1 MSDREPHIEQARHNE
16 GLARE
21 LAADGYRFRDWSI
34 TAAFYAAVHYF
45 EARLHDQPEFTHPG
59 ASVPI
64 SHTEDSVPRTNG
76 RMRYSPH
83 AWREELLRANC
94 DMQTWRAYRS
104 LRVASETA
112 RYHAG
117 NTIPSTAHDYFTDLD
132 VDRYVATHLGQV
144 KLGLGVN

>member
-1 MSDREPHIEQARHNE
+1 MSDRRPHIEQAQHNE

-21 LAADGYRFRDWSI
+21 LAAGGYRFRDWSI
-34 TAAFYAAVHYF
+34 IAAFYAAVHYF
-45 EARLHDQPEFTHPG
+45 EARLHDQPEFTHPE

-94 DMQTWRAYRS
+94 DMQTWRAYRVS
-104 LRVASETA
+104 SRCQRNGA
-112 RYHAG
+112 
-117 NTIPSTAHDYFTDLD
+117 IPRRKHDT
-132 VDRYVATHLGQV
+132 
-144 KLGLGVN
+144 VNSPRLLYGPRR